1 MVSKCQNV
9 LEHGNEC
16 DFFELALP
24 LCARLPLTELFIMNK

>member
-16 DFFELALP
+16 DCIELVLP